1 MHHKSPF
8 PPLPPLPEVNVHDF
22 LFSSPALN
30 TPEDK
35 LLLVEPLSGKRW
47 YRDEFKERVYDVAT
61 ALLAPV
67 SEGGLGLAQE
77 GEMVAIM
84 STNCIVSFPL

>member
-1 MHHKSPF
+1 MHYKSPF

-47 YRDEFKERVYDVAT
+47 YRDEFKERVYDAAT
-61 ALLAPV
+61 AIASP
-67 SEGGLGLAQE
+67 SSPEGLGFEPARD
-77 GEMVAIM
+77 MVAIF
-84 STNCIVSFPL
+84 SYNCMVRLVV